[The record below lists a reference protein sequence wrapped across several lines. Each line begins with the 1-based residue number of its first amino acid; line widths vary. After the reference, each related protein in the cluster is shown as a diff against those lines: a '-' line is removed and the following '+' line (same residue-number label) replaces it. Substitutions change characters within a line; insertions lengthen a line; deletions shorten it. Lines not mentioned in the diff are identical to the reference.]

1 MIKIWFQ
8 NQSIRNK
15 ILIIF
20 LPLIIASLF
29 ILALVSNIISTKEII
44 KKTNKNVSDN
54 SRLIM
59 MRIDSVLANAESC
72 ANILLININRII
84 SQMNTP
90 DKGEITDLKLT
101 SLLNNELTFGN
112 LIFPEVESVIFINTD
127 NRIYRRFSHKDPG
140 EERDAVIKS
149 GFLNEIDKAEAK
161 DVWLP
166 MQRRNF
172 LTTDPNVPVLTLVKK
187 MNSIG
192 SGEKMGYIVVNIEED
207 TFSSI
212 YKDIGIAGDSTYL
225 ITDGN
230 GIIISSRN
238 KEDIFKPVSN
248 PELEKE
254 IRLNKEIS
262 EIRKI
267 NGRDN
272 LVIINSFTKPDWKLV
287 CMIPIKELTTE
298 NRKTTL
304 MIFLIGLLCLV
315 FTVLCAIVLSE
326 IIAKPIVRLTEHML
340 KYKDGNIDIY
350 HASGASDET
359 GVLAAAFNTMI
370 SRNKELL
377 FRIDY
382 EQKKKREF
390 ELALMQ
396 LQIKPHFLYNTLDVI
411 CRLADMNRNA
421 EVRKATKALAD
432 FYRVALSKGRD
443 IIKLGEEISNV
454 ENYFSIQKIRY
465 SNVFDYEITV
475 EDEILNCHI
484 PKLTIQPLA
493 ENAIYHGLKP
503 AGRKGII
510 SIKGYK
516 EKDSVV
522 IKVSDDGA
530 GMSQERLNGIFS
542 ENTPG
547 ERSLQS
553 FGLKNLNE
561 RIRIIFGS
569 SYGLTIWSEEGKG
582 TEITI
587 RIPAQYAEV
596 KEYDKIDAG

>member
-1 MIKIWFQ
+1 MIKTWFQ

-15 ILIIF
+15 ILVIF
-20 LPLIIASLF
+20 LPLIIISLF
-29 ILALVSNIISTKEII
+29 ILACITNIISTNEII

-59 MRIDSVLANAESC
+59 MRIDSVLDNAESC

-90 DKGEITDLKLT
+90 DKGEITDLKFT

-127 NRIYRRFSHKDPG
+127 NRIYRRIFNKDPG

-149 GFLNEIDKAEAK
+149 GFLDEIDKADAK

-172 LTTDPNVPVLTLVKK
+172 LTTDPEVPVLTLVKK
-187 MNSIG
+187 MNNIG
-192 SGEKMGYIVVNIEED
+192 SGEKMGYIVVNIMED

-212 YKDIGIAGDSTYL
+212 YKDISIAGNATYL
-225 ITDGN
+225 ITDRN
-230 GIIISSRN
+230 GVIISSQD

-248 PELEKE
+248 TELEKE
-254 IRLNKEIS
+254 IKLNKDIS

-267 NGRDN
+267 DGRDN
-272 LVIINSFTKPDWKLV
+272 LVIINSFTKPDWKLI
-287 CMIPIKELTTE
+287 CLIPIKELTTE

-304 MIFLIGLLCLV
+304 MIFFIGLLCLV
-315 FTVLCAIVLSE
+315 FTVLSAIILSK
-326 IIAKPIVRLTEHML
+326 IIANPIVKLTEHML
-340 KYKDGNIDIY
+340 KYKDGNIDVY
-350 HASGASDET
+350 DASGAADET
-359 GVLAAAFNTMI
+359 GVLASAFNTMI

-377 FRIDY
+377 SRIDY
-382 EQKKKREF
+382 EQKKKREY
-390 ELALMQ
+390 ELALML

-443 IIKLGEEISNV
+443 IIKIREEITNV

-475 EDEILNCHI
+475 EDEILDCHI

-493 ENAIYHGLKP
+493 ENAIYHGLKM

-516 EKDSVV
+516 ENDRAV
-522 IKVSDDGA
+522 IKVFDDGV
-530 GMSQERLNGIFS
+530 GIPPERLTGIFS
-542 ENTPG
+542 ENTAG

-561 RIRIIFGS
+561 RIKIFFGS
-569 SYGLTIWSEEGKG
+569 SFGITIWSEEGKG

-587 RIPAQYAEV
+587 QIPARYGEV
-596 KEYDKIDAG
+596 QEYDKIDAG